1 MRKLM
6 SMVLSLIILV
16 SLVLTACSS
25 ATPAP
30 ASSGAP
36 ASGAPAA
43 SKPTTV
49 KLGLIMPMTGDIAAY
64 GIGTANA
71 VKLAI
76 SELNAESATTG
87 ITYEVIVEDDEN
99 KPEKTID
106 AFNKLTSKDD
116 VDVIVGALASKCSLA
131 IAPLAQQTGI
141 PMITTS
147 STNENVTL
155 AGDFVFGACF
165 IDPFQGTVVAKFAAD
180 SLKKKT
186 AAIVFDNGNDYS
198 KGLATQFEK
207 SFVEYGGTVV
217 AKEAYSINDKDFSAI
232 LAKIK
237 ENNPEVIFIPDY
249 YSTVALIAKQVR
261 DQGMTDAILLGGDGW
276 DEIVNN
282 AGAEV
287 AGSFY
292 SNHYAPESD
301 DADVQD
307 FVKKYQAAY
316 NETPNALAALGYDA
330 VKIVAKAV
338 QAAGSSE
345 PAAIRDAM
353 AKVEGKFVTGNIK
366 FNENRNPVKSAV
378 MIKVEKADSGLAA
391 RYYETVNP

>member
-1 MRKLM
+1 MNKLI
-6 SMVLSLIILV
+6 SSVLSLILV
-16 SLVLTACSS
+16 LSLVLTACSS
-25 ATPAP
+25 NAPAPAPSSTPAP
-30 ASSGAP
+30 GSSTP
-36 ASGAPAA
+36 I
-43 SKPTTV
+43 TV
-49 KLGLIMPMTGDIAAY
+49 KLGVIMPMTGDIAAY

-71 VKLAI
+71 VKMAVG
-76 SELNAESATTG
+76 ELNALSGTTG

-106 AFNKLTSKDD
+106 AFNKLTSKDN
-116 VDVIVGALASKCSLA
+116 VHVIVGALASKCSLA
-131 IAPLAQQTGI
+131 ISPLAQQMGI

-165 IDPFQGTVVAKFAAD
+165 IDPFQGTVVAKFAAE
-180 SLKKKT
+180 SLSKKT

-207 SFVEYGGTVV
+207 SFADFGGTVV

-237 ENNPEVIFIPDY
+237 EQKPDVIFIPDY
-249 YSTVALIAKQVR
+249 YSQVALIAKQVR
-261 DQGMTDAILLGGDGW
+261 DQGMTEVIMLGADGW

-282 AGAEV
+282 AGPEA

-301 DADVQD
+301 DADVKD
-307 FVKKYQAAY
+307 FVAKYQAAY
-316 NETPNALAALGYDA
+316 GGETPNALAALGYDA
-330 VKIVAKAV
+330 AKIVAKAV
-338 QAAGSSE
+338 EAAGSTE
-345 PAAIRDAM
+345 PAALRDAM

-378 MIKVEKADSGLAA
+378 MIAVEQSDGGLVA